1 MKEKVKNNEE
11 VELKTQIYEVGYL
24 LVPTLSEEEVPA
36 IYTSLKDLISGLN
49 GQFISDE
56 MPKMIP
62 LAYTMLK
69 VVQNVRSKFDSAYF
83 GWVKFEMDTE
93 SILELKKKLD
103 LDPNI
108 IRFLL
113 TKTVRENT
121 IAPKK
126 ITSKDGATRRRTTT
140 KKENTEESVVLDE
153 KEIDEEIDK
162 MVSA

>member
-11 VELKTQIYEVGYL
+11 VELKTQVYEVGYL

-36 IYTSLKDLISGLN
+36 IYTSLKDLITSLKSEI
-49 GQFISDE
+49 ISDE
-56 MPKMIP
+56 MPKSIP

-69 VVQNVRSKFDSAYF
+69 VIQNVRNRFNTAYF

-93 SILELKKKLD
+93 SVLELKKKLD
-103 LDPNI
+103 LDTNI

-121 IAPKK
+121 LAPKK
-126 ITSKDGATRRRTTT
+126 FVSKEGGARKRTT
-140 KKENTEESVVLDE
+140 KKETEENVVLDE
-153 KEIDEEIDK
+153 KEIDDEIEK
-162 MVSA
+162 MVAA